1 MKFANIIIDI
11 SLEKLDRTF
20 QYRIP
25 EKLQGVLKEG
35 MQVRIPFGN
44 GGRILT
50 GYVLE
55 LTDTCEWDEGKI
67 KPILDLAEKGIRLE
81 GQLIALAAW
90 MRRTYGSTMN
100 QALKTVLPVKKNV
113 QEKISRKVRLAVPKE
128 EAEAALVEME
138 RKHQTARVRIL
149 KALLEQAGR
158 DKQSEQC
165 GLDEGTAQ
173 KEQREPGSL
182 NYGTAQKEPSEQAGL
197 DYAAAQKE
205 LGLTAATA
213 RKLMDLGL
221 IRMES
226 DTIFRNPIRPSEV
239 QAHPF
244 TLYPAQQAIVDDVT
258 ARTAAGDLRPSL
270 IHGVTGSGKTEVYME
285 LIASVLEQGK
295 EAIVLIPEI
304 ALTFQTVLRFYRRF
318 GDRVSIIHSKL
329 SAGERYDQF
338 ERARRGEV
346 NVMIGPRSAL
356 FTPFSRLGIIVIDEE
371 HEGSYK
377 SENAPR
383 YHAREAAIERARMCR
398 AFVVLGSATPS
409 VDSYERAREGVY
421 QLYELPLRVE
431 NRAMP
436 KTEVVDLRE
445 ELRMGNRS
453 IFSAR
458 LKELM
463 EDRLRK
469 GEQIMLFLN
478 RRGYAGFVSCR
489 ACGHVIKCPHC
500 DVSLSL
506 HYGGR
511 MVCHY
516 CGYQT
521 RAPKKCPSCGSPY
534 IGAFRA
540 GTQQVAEAAAKTFP
554 GARVLRMDF
563 DTTRQKGGHER
574 ILEAFSKKQ
583 ADILVGTQMI
593 VKGHDFPGVTLV
605 GVLAADLSLYA
616 GDYRAAERTF
626 QLLVQAAG
634 RAGRGTTPGTAVIQ
648 TYSPEHYSIKTAA
661 AQDYKAFFE
670 QEMAFR
676 RMMNYPPAAHLM
688 ALYLMSEDEEALEQG
703 AARLKALAT
712 SHTRP
717 EIALI
722 GPADAG
728 LSKLKDVYRK
738 VLYLKCTEITYLTEW
753 KEWME
758 AELPKEKLL
767 SAFHIQFDMDPVNPF

>member
-1 MKFANIIIDI
+1 MKFANIIVDI

-20 QYRIP
+20 QYRVP
-25 EKLQGVLKEG
+25 EELQGILKEG

-44 GGRILT
+44 GGRTLT

-55 LTDTCEWDEGKI
+55 LTDTCEWDEKKL
-67 KPILDLAEKGIRLE
+67 KPILGLAEKGIRLE

-100 QALKTVLPVKKNV
+100 QALKTVLPVKKSV
-113 QEKISRKVRLAVPKE
+113 QEKISRKVRLAVTRE
-128 EAEAALVEME
+128 EAEAALAEME
-138 RKHQTARVRIL
+138 RKHQTARVRII
-149 KALLEQAGR
+149 KALLEQTGQ
-158 DKQSEQC
+158 DM
-165 GLDEGTAQ
+165 
-173 KEQREPGSL
+173 
-182 NYGTAQKEPSEQAGL
+182 

-213 RKLMDLGL
+213 RKLMELGL
-221 IRMES
+221 ICIES
-226 DTIFRNPIRPSEV
+226 DTIFRNPVRPSEV

-244 TLYPAQQAIVDDVT
+244 TLYPAQQAIVEDVA
-258 ARTAAGDLRPSL
+258 ARAAAGDLRPSL

-285 LIASVLEQGK
+285 LIAAVLEQGK
-295 EAIVLIPEI
+295 EAVVLIPEI

-318 GDRVSIIHSKL
+318 GDQVSIIHSKL

-346 NVMIGPRSAL
+346 KVMIGPRSAL
-356 FTPFSRLGIIVIDEE
+356 FTPFPRLGVIVIDEE

-383 YHAREAAIERARMCR
+383 YHAREAAIERARMCG

-409 VDSYERAREGVY
+409 VDSYERTKEGLY
-421 QLYELPLRVE
+421 RLYELPFRVE
-431 NRAMP
+431 KRAMP
-436 KTEVVDLRE
+436 ETEVVDLRE

-506 HYGGR
+506 HHGGR

-521 RAPKKCPSCGSPY
+521 VQPKKCPSCGSAY

-554 GARVLRMDF
+554 GARILRMDF
-563 DTTRQKGGHER
+563 DTTRQKGGYER

-605 GVLAADLSLYA
+605 GALAADLSLYA

-648 TYSPEHYSIKTAA
+648 TYSPDHYSIETAA
-661 AQDYKAFFE
+661 DQDYKAFFE
-670 QEMAFR
+670 KEMAFR

-688 ALYLMSEDEEALEQG
+688 ALYLMSEDEEALNRG
-703 AARLKALAT
+703 AVRLKALAM
-712 SHTRP
+712 SHTRQ

-722 GPADAG
+722 GPSDAG

-738 VLYLKCTEITYLTEW
+738 VLYLKCTEMNYLTEW
-753 KEWME
+753 KGWLE
-758 AELPKEKLL
+758 AVLPKERQL
-767 SAFHIQFDMDPVNPF
+767 STFNIQFDMDPVNPF

>member
-1 MKFANIIIDI
+1 MKFANIIVDI

-20 QYRIP
+20 QYQIP
-25 EKLQGVLKEG
+25 EELQDILKEG
-35 MQVRIPFGN
+35 MQVRVPFGN

-55 LTDTCEWDEGKI
+55 LTDNCEWDEEKL
-67 KPILDLAEKGIRLE
+67 KPILGLAEKGIRLE

-100 QALKTVLPVKKNV
+100 QALKTVLPVKKSV
-113 QEKISRKVRLAVPKE
+113 QEKISREVRLAVPRE
-128 EAEAALVEME
+128 EAEAVLAEME

-149 KALLEQAGR
+149 KALLEQ
-158 DKQSEQC
+158 
-165 GLDEGTAQ
+165 
-173 KEQREPGSL
+173 P
-182 NYGTAQKEPSEQAGL
+182 GL
-197 DYAAAQKE
+197 DYAEAQKA

-213 RKLMDLGL
+213 RKLTELGL
-221 IRMES
+221 IRIES

-244 TLYPAQQAIVDDVT
+244 ALYPAQQAIVDDVA
-258 ARTAAGDLRPSL
+258 ARAAAGDLRPSL

-318 GDRVSIIHSKL
+318 GDQVSIIHSKL

-338 ERARRGEV
+338 ERARRGGV
-346 NVMIGPRSAL
+346 KVMIGPRSAL
-356 FTPFSRLGIIVIDEE
+356 FTPFSHLGVIVIDEE

-383 YHAREAAIERARMCR
+383 YHAREAAVERARMCG

-421 QLYELPLRVE
+421 QLYELPLRIE

-436 KTEVVDLRE
+436 ETEVVDLRE

-453 IFSAR
+453 VFSAR

-463 EDRLRK
+463 EERLRK
-469 GEQIMLFLN
+469 GGQIMLFLN

-506 HYGGR
+506 HHGGR

-521 RAPKKCPSCGSPY
+521 QAPKKCPSCGSVY

-540 GTQQVAEAAAKTFP
+540 GTQQVAEAAAKAFP
-554 GARVLRMDF
+554 GARILRMDF

-574 ILEAFSKKQ
+574 ILEAFSRKQ

-634 RAGRGTTPGTAVIQ
+634 RAGRGDTPGVAVIQ
-648 TYSPEHYSIKTAA
+648 TYSPDHYSIETAA
-661 AQDYKAFFE
+661 AQDYQAFFE
-670 QEMAFR
+670 KEMAFR

-688 ALYLMSEDEEALEQG
+688 ALYLMSEDEEALNRG
-703 AARLKALAT
+703 AERLKVLAAA
-712 SHTRP
+712 HTRK

-722 GPADAG
+722 GPSDPG

-738 VLYLKCTEITYLTEW
+738 VLYLKCTEIAYLTEW
-753 KEWME
+753 KEWLE

-767 SAFHIQFDMDPVNPF
+767 STFNIQFDMDPVNPF

>member
-1 MKFANIIIDI
+1 MKFANIIVDI

-25 EKLQGVLKEG
+25 EELQDVLKEG
-35 MQVRIPFGN
+35 MQVRVPFGN

-55 LTDTCEWDEGKI
+55 LTDNCEWNEEKL
-67 KPILDLAEKGIRLE
+67 KPILGLAEKGIRLE

-100 QALKTVLPVKKNV
+100 QALKTVLPVKKSV
-113 QEKISRKVRLAVPKE
+113 QEKNSRKVRLAVPRE
-128 EAEAALVEME
+128 EAEAVLAEME

-149 KALLEQAGR
+149 KALLEQ
-158 DKQSEQC
+158 
-165 GLDEGTAQ
+165 
-173 KEQREPGSL
+173 P
-182 NYGTAQKEPSEQAGL
+182 GL
-197 DYAAAQKE
+197 DYAEAQKA

-213 RKLMDLGL
+213 RKLTELGL
-221 IRMES
+221 IRIES

-244 TLYPAQQAIVDDVT
+244 ALYPAQQAIVDDVA
-258 ARTAAGDLRPSL
+258 ARAAAGDLRPSL

-318 GDRVSIIHSKL
+318 GDQVSIIHSKL

-338 ERARRGEV
+338 ERARRGGV
-346 NVMIGPRSAL
+346 KVMIGPRSAL
-356 FTPFSRLGIIVIDEE
+356 FTPFSHLGVIVIDEE

-383 YHAREAAIERARMCR
+383 YHAREAAVERARMCG

-421 QLYELPLRVE
+421 QLYELPLRIE

-436 KTEVVDLRE
+436 EIEVVDLRE

-453 IFSAR
+453 VFSAR

-469 GEQIMLFLN
+469 GGQIMLFLN

-506 HYGGR
+506 HHGGR

-521 RAPKKCPSCGSPY
+521 QAPKKCPSCGSVY

-540 GTQQVAEAAAKTFP
+540 GTQQVAEAAAKAFP
-554 GARVLRMDF
+554 GARILRMDF

-574 ILEAFSKKQ
+574 ILEAFSRKQ

-634 RAGRGTTPGTAVIQ
+634 RAGRGDTPGVAVIQ
-648 TYSPEHYSIKTAA
+648 TYSPDHYSIETAA
-661 AQDYKAFFE
+661 AQDYQAFFE
-670 QEMAFR
+670 KEMAFR

-688 ALYLMSEDEEALEQG
+688 ALYLMSEDEEALNRG
-703 AARLKALAT
+703 AERLKVLAAA
-712 SHTRP
+712 HTRK
-717 EIALI
+717 EIAFI
-722 GPADAG
+722 GPSDPG

-738 VLYLKCTEITYLTEW
+738 VLYLKCTEIAYLTEW
-753 KEWME
+753 KEWLE

-767 SAFHIQFDMDPVNPF
+767 STFNIQFDMDPVNPF

>member
-1 MKFANIIIDI
+1 MKFANIIVDI

-25 EKLQGVLKEG
+25 EELTDTLREGTQVL
-35 MQVRIPFGN
+35 VPFGK
-44 GGRILT
+44 GGRTLK

-55 LTDTCEWDEGKI
+55 LTDTCEWDEEKL
-67 KPILDLAEKGIRLE
+67 KPILGIAEKGIPLE

-90 MRRTYGSTMN
+90 MRRTYGATMN
-100 QALKTVLPVKKNV
+100 QALKTVLPVKKSV
-113 QEKISRKVRLAVPKE
+113 QEKISRKIQLAVSKE
-128 EAEAALVEME
+128 EAKVSLAEME
-138 RKHQTARVRIL
+138 RKHQSARARIL
-149 KALLEQAGR
+149 QTLLERG
-158 DKQSEQC
+158 E
-165 GLDEGTAQ
+165 LD
-173 KEQREPGSL
+173 
-182 NYGTAQKEPSEQAGL
+182 YGT
-197 DYAAAQKE
+197 AQKE

-213 RKLMDLGL
+213 RKLTELSL
-221 IRMES
+221 IRIET
-226 DTIFRNPIRPSEV
+226 DTVYRSPIRAEEGRTPPPV
-239 QAHPF
+239 
-244 TLYPAQQAIVDDVT
+244 LYPAQQAIVEDIG
-258 ARTAAGDLRPSL
+258 RRLAAGDRRPSL

-285 LIASVLEQGK
+285 LIAKVLAEGR

-318 GDRVSIIHSKL
+318 GAEVSVIHSKL

-346 NVMIGPRSAL
+346 KVMIGPRSAL
-356 FTPFSRLGIIVIDEE
+356 FTPFSNLGIIVIDEE

-383 YHAREAAIERARMCR
+383 YHARETAIERARMAG

-409 VDSYERAREGVY
+409 VDAYERAKEGAYV
-421 QLYELPLRVE
+421 LYELPC
-431 NRAMP
+431 RAGSRRMP
-436 KTEVVDLRE
+436 TTEIVDLRE
-445 ELRMGNRS
+445 ELRLGNRS

-463 EDRLRK
+463 EERLKK

-506 HYGGR
+506 HDGGR

-521 RAPKKCPSCGSPY
+521 REPKKCPSCGSAY

-540 GTQQVAEAAAKTFP
+540 GTQQAAEAAKKAFP
-554 GARVLRMDF
+554 GARILRMDF

-574 ILEAFSKKQ
+574 ILEIFSKGD

-593 VKGHDFPGVTLV
+593 VKGHDFPNVTLV
-605 GVLAADLSLYA
+605 GILAADLSLYA

-634 RAGRGTTPGTAVIQ
+634 RAGRGEKPGTAVLQ
-648 TYSPEHYSIKTAA
+648 TYSPDHYSIEAA
-661 AQDYKAFFE
+661 AAADYPAFFE
-670 QEMAFR
+670 KEMAYR
-676 RMMNYPPAAHLM
+676 RLMSYPPAAHLL
-688 ALYLMSEDEEALEQG
+688 ALYLMSEDEKVLER
-703 AARLKALAT
+703 AAKGLKEWADAHAAPGLT
-712 SHTRP
+712 V
-717 EIALI
+717 I

-728 LSKLKDVYRK
+728 VMKVKDVYRK
-738 VLYLKCTEITYLTEW
+738 VLYLKALKLSDLTKW
-753 KEWME
+753 KEQLE
-758 AELPKEKLL
+758 AELPHEAGL
-767 SAFHIQFDMDPVNPF
+767 SAVNIQWDMDPVHPF

>member
-1 MKFANIIIDI
+1 MKFANIIVDI

-20 QYRIP
+20 QYRVP
-25 EKLQGVLKEG
+25 EELQGILKEG

-44 GGRILT
+44 GGRTLT

-55 LTDTCEWDEGKI
+55 LTDTCEWDEKKL
-67 KPILDLAEKGIRLE
+67 KPILGLAEKGIRLE

-100 QALKTVLPVKKNV
+100 QALKTGLPGKKSV
-113 QEKISRKVRLAVPKE
+113 QEKISRKVRLAVTRE
-128 EAEAALVEME
+128 EAEAALAEME
-138 RKHQTARVRIL
+138 RKHQTARIRII
-149 KALLEQAGR
+149 KALLEQTGQ
-158 DKQSEQC
+158 DM
-165 GLDEGTAQ
+165 
-173 KEQREPGSL
+173 
-182 NYGTAQKEPSEQAGL
+182 

-213 RKLMDLGL
+213 RKLMELGL
-221 IRMES
+221 IRIES
-226 DTIFRNPIRPSEV
+226 DTIFRNPVRPSEV

-244 TLYPAQQAIVDDVT
+244 TLYPAQQAIVEDVA
-258 ARTAAGDLRPSL
+258 ARAAAGDLRPSL

-285 LIASVLEQGK
+285 LIAEVLEQGK
-295 EAIVLIPEI
+295 EAVVLIPEI

-318 GDRVSIIHSKL
+318 GDQVSIIHSKL

-346 NVMIGPRSAL
+346 KVMIGPRSAL
-356 FTPFSRLGIIVIDEE
+356 FTPFPRLGVIVIDEE

-383 YHAREAAIERARMCR
+383 YHAREAAIERARMCG

-409 VDSYERAREGVY
+409 VDSYERTKEGLY
-421 QLYELPLRVE
+421 RLYELPFRVE

-436 KTEVVDLRE
+436 ETEVVDLRE

-506 HYGGR
+506 HHGGR

-521 RAPKKCPSCGSPY
+521 VQPKKCPSCGSAY

-554 GARVLRMDF
+554 GARILRMDF
-563 DTTRQKGGHER
+563 DTTRQKGGYER

-605 GVLAADLSLYA
+605 GALAADLSLYA

-648 TYSPEHYSIKTAA
+648 TYSPDHYSIETAA
-661 AQDYKAFFE
+661 DQDYKAFFE
-670 QEMAFR
+670 KEMAFR

-688 ALYLMSEDEEALEQG
+688 ALYLMSEDEEALNRG
-703 AARLKALAT
+703 AVRLKALAM
-712 SHTRP
+712 SHTRQ

-722 GPADAG
+722 GPSDAG

-738 VLYLKCTEITYLTEW
+738 VLYLKCTEMNYLTEW
-753 KEWME
+753 KGWLE
-758 AELPKEKLL
+758 AVLPKERQL
-767 SAFHIQFDMDPVNPF
+767 STFNIQFDMDPVNPF

>member
-1 MKFANIIIDI
+1 MKFANIIVDI

-20 QYRIP
+20 QYRVP
-25 EKLQGVLKEG
+25 EELQGILKEG

-44 GGRILT
+44 GGRTLT

-55 LTDTCEWDEGKI
+55 LTDTCEWDEKKL
-67 KPILDLAEKGIRLE
+67 KPILGLAEKGIRLE

-100 QALKTVLPVKKNV
+100 QALKTVLPVKKSV
-113 QEKISRKVRLAVPKE
+113 QEKISRKVRLAVTKE
-128 EAEAALVEME
+128 EAETALAEME
-138 RKHQTARVRIL
+138 RKHQTARVRII
-149 KALLEQAGR
+149 KALLEQTGQ
-158 DKQSEQC
+158 DM
-165 GLDEGTAQ
+165 
-173 KEQREPGSL
+173 
-182 NYGTAQKEPSEQAGL
+182 

-213 RKLMDLGL
+213 RKLMELGL
-221 IRMES
+221 IRIES
-226 DTIFRNPIRPSEV
+226 DTIFRNPVRPSEV

-244 TLYPAQQAIVDDVT
+244 TLYPAQQAIVEDVA
-258 ARTAAGDLRPSL
+258 ARAAAGDLRPSL

-285 LIASVLEQGK
+285 LIAAVLEQGK
-295 EAIVLIPEI
+295 EAVVLIPEI

-318 GDRVSIIHSKL
+318 GDQVSIIHSKL

-346 NVMIGPRSAL
+346 KVMIGPRSAL
-356 FTPFSRLGIIVIDEE
+356 FTPFPRLGVIVIDEE

-383 YHAREAAIERARMCR
+383 YHAREAAIERARMCG

-409 VDSYERAREGVY
+409 VDSYERTKEGLY
-421 QLYELPLRVE
+421 RLYELPLRVE

-436 KTEVVDLRE
+436 ETEVVDLRE

-506 HYGGR
+506 HHGGR

-521 RAPKKCPSCGSPY
+521 VQPKKCPSCGSAY

-554 GARVLRMDF
+554 GARILRMDF
-563 DTTRQKGGHER
+563 DTTRQKGGYER

-605 GVLAADLSLYA
+605 GALAADLSLYA

-648 TYSPEHYSIKTAA
+648 TYSPDHYSIETAA
-661 AQDYKAFFE
+661 DQDYKAFFE
-670 QEMAFR
+670 KEMAFR

-688 ALYLMSEDEEALEQG
+688 ALYLMSEDEEALNRG
-703 AARLKALAT
+703 AVRLKALAM
-712 SHTRP
+712 SHTRQ

-722 GPADAG
+722 GPSDAG

-738 VLYLKCTEITYLTEW
+738 VLYLKCTEMNYLTEW
-753 KEWME
+753 KGWLE
-758 AELPKEKLL
+758 AVLPKERQL
-767 SAFHIQFDMDPVNPF
+767 STFNIQFDMDPVNPF

>member
-1 MKFANIIIDI
+1 MKFANIIVDI

-25 EKLQGVLKEG
+25 EELQDILKEG
-35 MQVRIPFGN
+35 MQVRVPFGN

-55 LTDTCEWDEGKI
+55 LTDNCEWDEGKL
-67 KPILDLAEKGIRLE
+67 KPILGLAEKGIRLE

-100 QALKTVLPVKKNV
+100 QVLKTVLPVKKSV
-113 QEKISRKVRLAVPKE
+113 QEKISRKVRLAVPRE
-128 EAEAALVEME
+128 EAEAVLAEME

-149 KALLEQAGR
+149 KALLEQ
-158 DKQSEQC
+158 
-165 GLDEGTAQ
+165 
-173 KEQREPGSL
+173 P
-182 NYGTAQKEPSEQAGL
+182 GL
-197 DYAAAQKE
+197 DYAEAQKA

-213 RKLMDLGL
+213 RKLTELGL
-221 IRMES
+221 IRIES

-244 TLYPAQQAIVDDVT
+244 ALYPAQQAIVDDVA
-258 ARTAAGDLRPSL
+258 ARAAAGDLRPSL

-318 GDRVSIIHSKL
+318 GDQVSIIHSKL

-338 ERARRGEV
+338 ERARRGGV
-346 NVMIGPRSAL
+346 KVMIGPRSAL
-356 FTPFSRLGIIVIDEE
+356 FTPFSHLGVIVIDEE

-383 YHAREAAIERARMCR
+383 YHAREAAVERAHMCG

-421 QLYELPLRVE
+421 QLYELPLRIE

-436 KTEVVDLRE
+436 ETEVVDLRE

-453 IFSAR
+453 VFSAR

-463 EDRLRK
+463 EERLRK

-506 HYGGR
+506 HHGGR

-521 RAPKKCPSCGSPY
+521 QAPKKCPSCGSVY

-540 GTQQVAEAAAKTFP
+540 GTQQVAEAAAKAFP
-554 GARVLRMDF
+554 GARILRMDF

-574 ILEAFSKKQ
+574 ILEAFSRKQ

-634 RAGRGTTPGTAVIQ
+634 RAGRGDTPGVAVIQ
-648 TYSPEHYSIKTAA
+648 TYSPDHYSIETAA
-661 AQDYKAFFE
+661 AQDYQAFFE
-670 QEMAFR
+670 KEMAFR

-688 ALYLMSEDEEALEQG
+688 ALYLMSEDEEALNRG
-703 AARLKALAT
+703 AERLKVLAAA
-712 SHTRP
+712 HTRK

-722 GPADAG
+722 GPSDPG

-738 VLYLKCTEITYLTEW
+738 VLYLKCTEIAYLTEW
-753 KEWME
+753 KEWLE

-767 SAFHIQFDMDPVNPF
+767 STFNIQFDMDPVNPF

>member
-1 MKFANIIIDI
+1 MKFANIIVDI

-20 QYRIP
+20 QYRVP
-25 EKLQGVLKEG
+25 EELQGILKEG

-44 GGRILT
+44 GGRTLT

-55 LTDTCEWDEGKI
+55 LTDTCEWDEKKL
-67 KPILDLAEKGIRLE
+67 KPILGLAEKGIRLE

-100 QALKTVLPVKKNV
+100 QALKTVLPVKKSV
-113 QEKISRKVRLAVPKE
+113 QEKISRKVRLAVTKE
-128 EAEAALVEME
+128 EAEAALAEME
-138 RKHQTARVRIL
+138 RKHQTARVRII
-149 KALLEQAGR
+149 KALLEQTGQ
-158 DKQSEQC
+158 DM
-165 GLDEGTAQ
+165 
-173 KEQREPGSL
+173 
-182 NYGTAQKEPSEQAGL
+182 

-213 RKLMDLGL
+213 RKLMELGL
-221 IRMES
+221 IRIES
-226 DTIFRNPIRPSEV
+226 DTIFRNPVRPSEV

-244 TLYPAQQAIVDDVT
+244 TLYPAQQAIVEDVA
-258 ARTAAGDLRPSL
+258 ARAAAGDLRPSL

-285 LIASVLEQGK
+285 LIAAVLEQGK
-295 EAIVLIPEI
+295 EAVVLIPEI

-318 GDRVSIIHSKL
+318 GDQVSIIHSKL

-346 NVMIGPRSAL
+346 KVMIGPRSAL
-356 FTPFSRLGIIVIDEE
+356 FTPFPRLGVIVIDEE

-383 YHAREAAIERARMCR
+383 YHAREAAIERARMCG

-409 VDSYERAREGVY
+409 VDSYEHTKEGLY
-421 QLYELPLRVE
+421 RLYELPLRVE

-436 KTEVVDLRE
+436 ETEVVDLRE

-506 HYGGR
+506 HHGGR

-521 RAPKKCPSCGSPY
+521 VQPKKCPSCGSAY

-554 GARVLRMDF
+554 GARILRMDF
-563 DTTRQKGGHER
+563 DTTRQKGGYER

-605 GVLAADLSLYA
+605 GALAADLSLYA

-648 TYSPEHYSIKTAA
+648 TYSPDHYSIETAA
-661 AQDYKAFFE
+661 DQDYKAFFE
-670 QEMAFR
+670 KEMAFR

-688 ALYLMSEDEEALEQG
+688 ALYLMSEDEEALNRG
-703 AARLKALAT
+703 AVRLKALAM
-712 SHTRP
+712 SHTRQ

-722 GPADAG
+722 GPSDAG

-738 VLYLKCTEITYLTEW
+738 VLYLKCTEMNYLTEW
-753 KEWME
+753 KGWLE
-758 AELPKEKLL
+758 AVLPKERQL
-767 SAFHIQFDMDPVNPF
+767 STFNIQFDMDPVNPF

>member
-1 MKFANIIIDI
+1 MKFANIIVDI

-20 QYRIP
+20 QYRVP
-25 EKLQGVLKEG
+25 EELQGILKEG

-44 GGRILT
+44 GGRTLT

-55 LTDTCEWDEGKI
+55 LTDTCEWDEKKL
-67 KPILDLAEKGIRLE
+67 KPILGLAEKGIRLE

-100 QALKTVLPVKKNV
+100 QALKTVLPVKKSV
-113 QEKISRKVRLAVPKE
+113 QEKISRKVRLAVTKE
-128 EAEAALVEME
+128 EAEAALAEME
-138 RKHQTARVRIL
+138 RKHQTARVRII
-149 KALLEQAGR
+149 KALLEQTGQ
-158 DKQSEQC
+158 DM
-165 GLDEGTAQ
+165 
-173 KEQREPGSL
+173 
-182 NYGTAQKEPSEQAGL
+182 

-213 RKLMDLGL
+213 RKLMELGL
-221 IRMES
+221 IRIES
-226 DTIFRNPIRPSEV
+226 DTIFRNPVRPSEV

-244 TLYPAQQAIVDDVT
+244 TLYPAQQAIVEDVA
-258 ARTAAGDLRPSL
+258 ARAAAGDLRPSL

-285 LIASVLEQGK
+285 LIAAVLEQGK
-295 EAIVLIPEI
+295 EAVVLIPEI

-318 GDRVSIIHSKL
+318 GDQVSIIHSKL

-346 NVMIGPRSAL
+346 KVMIGPRSAL
-356 FTPFSRLGIIVIDEE
+356 FTPFPRLGVIVIDEE

-383 YHAREAAIERARMCR
+383 YHAREAAIERARMCG

-409 VDSYERAREGVY
+409 VDSYERTKEGLY
-421 QLYELPLRVE
+421 RLYELPFRVE

-436 KTEVVDLRE
+436 ETEVVDLRE

-506 HYGGR
+506 HHGGR

-521 RAPKKCPSCGSPY
+521 VQPKKCPSCGSAY

-554 GARVLRMDF
+554 GARILRMDF
-563 DTTRQKGGHER
+563 DTTRQKGGYER

-605 GVLAADLSLYA
+605 GALAADLSLYA

-648 TYSPEHYSIKTAA
+648 TYSPDHYSIETAA

-670 QEMAFR
+670 KEMAFR

-688 ALYLMSEDEEALEQG
+688 ALYLMSEDEEALNRG
-703 AARLKALAT
+703 AVRLKALAM
-712 SHTRP
+712 SHTRQ

-722 GPADAG
+722 GPSDAG

-738 VLYLKCTEITYLTEW
+738 VMYLKCTEMNYLTEW
-753 KEWME
+753 KGWLE
-758 AELPKEKLL
+758 AVLPKEKQL
-767 SAFHIQFDMDPVNPF
+767 STFNIQFDMDPVNPF

>member
-1 MKFANIIIDI
+1 MKFANIIVDI

-20 QYRIP
+20 QYRVP
-25 EKLQGVLKEG
+25 EELQGILKEG

-44 GGRILT
+44 GGRTLT

-55 LTDTCEWDEGKI
+55 LTDTCEWDEEKL
-67 KPILDLAEKGIRLE
+67 KPILGLAEKGIRLE

-100 QALKTVLPVKKNV
+100 QALKTVLPVKKSV
-113 QEKISRKVRLAVPKE
+113 QEKISRKVRLAVTRE
-128 EAEAALVEME
+128 EAEAALAEME
-138 RKHQTARVRIL
+138 RKHQTARVRII
-149 KALLEQAGR
+149 KALLEQTVQ
-158 DKQSEQC
+158 DM
-165 GLDEGTAQ
+165 
-173 KEQREPGSL
+173 
-182 NYGTAQKEPSEQAGL
+182 

-213 RKLMDLGL
+213 RKLMELGL
-221 IRMES
+221 IRIES
-226 DTIFRNPIRPSEV
+226 DTIFRNPVRPSEV

-244 TLYPAQQAIVDDVT
+244 TLYPAQQAIVEDVA
-258 ARTAAGDLRPSL
+258 ARAAAGDLRPSL

-285 LIASVLEQGK
+285 LIAAVLEQGK
-295 EAIVLIPEI
+295 EAVVLIPEI

-318 GDRVSIIHSKL
+318 GDQVSIIHSKL

-346 NVMIGPRSAL
+346 KVMIGPRSAL
-356 FTPFSRLGIIVIDEE
+356 FTPFPRLGVIVIDEE

-383 YHAREAAIERARMCR
+383 YHAREAAIERARMCG

-409 VDSYERAREGVY
+409 VDSYERTKEGLY
-421 QLYELPLRVE
+421 RLYELPLRVE

-436 KTEVVDLRE
+436 ETEVVDLRE

-506 HYGGR
+506 HHGGR

-521 RAPKKCPSCGSPY
+521 VQPKKCPSCGSAY

-554 GARVLRMDF
+554 GARILRMDF
-563 DTTRQKGGHER
+563 DTTRQKGGYER

-605 GVLAADLSLYA
+605 GALAADLSLYA

-648 TYSPEHYSIKTAA
+648 TYSPDHYSIETAA
-661 AQDYKAFFE
+661 DQDYKAFFE
-670 QEMAFR
+670 KEMAFR

-688 ALYLMSEDEEALEQG
+688 ALYLMSEDEEALNRG
-703 AARLKALAT
+703 AVRLKALAM
-712 SHTRP
+712 SHTRQ

-722 GPADAG
+722 GPSDAG

-738 VLYLKCTEITYLTEW
+738 VLYLKCTEMNYLTEW
-753 KEWME
+753 KGWLE
-758 AELPKEKLL
+758 AVLPKEKQL
-767 SAFHIQFDMDPVNPF
+767 STFNIQFDMDPVNPF

>member
-1 MKFANIIIDI
+1 MKFANIIVDI

-20 QYRIP
+20 QYQIP
-25 EKLQGVLKEG
+25 EELQDILKEG
-35 MQVRIPFGN
+35 MQVRVPFGN

-55 LTDTCEWDEGKI
+55 LTDNCEWDEEKL
-67 KPILDLAEKGIRLE
+67 KPILGLAEKGIRLE

-100 QALKTVLPVKKNV
+100 QALKTVLPVKKSV
-113 QEKISRKVRLAVPKE
+113 QEKISREVRLAVPRE
-128 EAEAALVEME
+128 EAEAVLAEME

-149 KALLEQAGR
+149 KALLEQ
-158 DKQSEQC
+158 
-165 GLDEGTAQ
+165 
-173 KEQREPGSL
+173 P
-182 NYGTAQKEPSEQAGL
+182 GL
-197 DYAAAQKE
+197 DYAEAQKA

-213 RKLMDLGL
+213 RKLTDLGL
-221 IRMES
+221 IRIES

-244 TLYPAQQAIVDDVT
+244 ALYPAQQAIVDDVA
-258 ARTAAGDLRPSL
+258 ARAAAGDLRPSL

-318 GDRVSIIHSKL
+318 GDQVSIIHSKL

-338 ERARRGEV
+338 ERARRGGV
-346 NVMIGPRSAL
+346 KVMIGPRSAL
-356 FTPFSRLGIIVIDEE
+356 FTPFSHLGVIVIDEE

-383 YHAREAAIERARMCR
+383 YHAREAAVERARMCG

-421 QLYELPLRVE
+421 QLYELPLRIE

-436 KTEVVDLRE
+436 ETEVVDLRE

-453 IFSAR
+453 VFSAR

-463 EDRLRK
+463 EERLRK
-469 GEQIMLFLN
+469 GGQIMLFLN

-506 HYGGR
+506 HHGGR

-521 RAPKKCPSCGSPY
+521 QAPKKCPSCGSVY

-540 GTQQVAEAAAKTFP
+540 GTQQVAEAAAKAFP
-554 GARVLRMDF
+554 GARILRMDF
-563 DTTRQKGGHER
+563 ETTRQKGGHER
-574 ILEAFSKKQ
+574 ILEAFSRKQ

-634 RAGRGTTPGTAVIQ
+634 RAGRGDTPGVAVIQ
-648 TYSPEHYSIKTAA
+648 TYSPDHYSIETAA
-661 AQDYKAFFE
+661 AQDYQAFFE
-670 QEMAFR
+670 KEMAFR

-688 ALYLMSEDEEALEQG
+688 ALYLMSEDEEALNRG
-703 AARLKALAT
+703 AERLKVLAAA
-712 SHTRP
+712 HTRK

-722 GPADAG
+722 GPSDPG

-738 VLYLKCTEITYLTEW
+738 VLYLKCTEIAYLTEW
-753 KEWME
+753 KEWLE

-767 SAFHIQFDMDPVNPF
+767 STFNIQFDMDPVNPF

>member
-1 MKFANIIIDI
+1 MKFANIIVDI

-20 QYRIP
+20 QYRVP
-25 EKLQGVLKEG
+25 EELQGILKEG

-44 GGRILT
+44 GGRTLT

-55 LTDTCEWDEGKI
+55 LTDTCEWDEKKL
-67 KPILDLAEKGIRLE
+67 KPILGLAEKGIRLE

-100 QALKTVLPVKKNV
+100 QALKTVLPVKKSV
-113 QEKISRKVRLAVPKE
+113 QEKISRKVRLAVTKE
-128 EAEAALVEME
+128 EAEAALAEME
-138 RKHQTARVRIL
+138 RKHQTARVRII
-149 KALLEQAGR
+149 KALLEQTGQ
-158 DKQSEQC
+158 DM
-165 GLDEGTAQ
+165 
-173 KEQREPGSL
+173 
-182 NYGTAQKEPSEQAGL
+182 

-213 RKLMDLGL
+213 RKLMELGL
-221 IRMES
+221 IRIES
-226 DTIFRNPIRPSEV
+226 DTIFRNPVRPSEV

-244 TLYPAQQAIVDDVT
+244 TLYPAQQAIVEDVA
-258 ARTAAGDLRPSL
+258 ARAAAGDLRPSL

-285 LIASVLEQGK
+285 LIAAVLEQGK
-295 EAIVLIPEI
+295 EAVVLIPEI

-318 GDRVSIIHSKL
+318 GDQVSIIHSKL

-346 NVMIGPRSAL
+346 KVMIGPRSAL
-356 FTPFSRLGIIVIDEE
+356 FTPFPRLGVIVIDEE

-383 YHAREAAIERARMCR
+383 YHAREAAIERARMCG

-409 VDSYERAREGVY
+409 VDSYERTKEGLY
-421 QLYELPLRVE
+421 RLYELPFRVE

-436 KTEVVDLRE
+436 ETEVVDLRE

-506 HYGGR
+506 HHGGR

-521 RAPKKCPSCGSPY
+521 VQPKKCPSCGSAY

-554 GARVLRMDF
+554 GARILRMDF
-563 DTTRQKGGHER
+563 DTTRQKGGYER

-605 GVLAADLSLYA
+605 GALAADLSLYA

-648 TYSPEHYSIKTAA
+648 TYSPDHYSIETAA
-661 AQDYKAFFE
+661 DQDYKAFFE
-670 QEMAFR
+670 KEMAFR

-688 ALYLMSEDEEALEQG
+688 ALYLMSEDEEALNRG
-703 AARLKALAT
+703 AVRLKALAM
-712 SHTRP
+712 SHTRQ

-722 GPADAG
+722 GPSDAG

-738 VLYLKCTEITYLTEW
+738 VLYLKCTEMNYLTEW
-753 KEWME
+753 KGWLE
-758 AELPKEKLL
+758 AVLPKERQL
-767 SAFHIQFDMDPVNPF
+767 STFNIQFDMDPVNPF

>member
-1 MKFANIIIDI
+1 MKFANIIVDI

-25 EKLQGVLKEG
+25 EELQDVLKEG
-35 MQVRIPFGN
+35 MQVRVPFGN

-55 LTDTCEWDEGKI
+55 LTDNCEWNEEKL
-67 KPILDLAEKGIRLE
+67 KPILGLAEKGIRLE

-100 QALKTVLPVKKNV
+100 QALKTVLPVKKSV
-113 QEKISRKVRLAVPKE
+113 QEKISRKVRLAVPRE
-128 EAEAALVEME
+128 EAEAVLAEME

-149 KALLEQAGR
+149 KALLEQ
-158 DKQSEQC
+158 
-165 GLDEGTAQ
+165 
-173 KEQREPGSL
+173 P
-182 NYGTAQKEPSEQAGL
+182 GL
-197 DYAAAQKE
+197 DYAEAQKA

-213 RKLMDLGL
+213 RKLTELGL
-221 IRMES
+221 IRIES

-244 TLYPAQQAIVDDVT
+244 ALYPAQQAIVDDVA
-258 ARTAAGDLRPSL
+258 ARAAAGDLRPSL

-318 GDRVSIIHSKL
+318 GDQVSIIHSKL

-338 ERARRGEV
+338 ERARRGGV
-346 NVMIGPRSAL
+346 KVMIGPRSAL
-356 FTPFSRLGIIVIDEE
+356 FTPFSHLGVIVIDEE

-383 YHAREAAIERARMCR
+383 YHAREAAVERARMCG

-421 QLYELPLRVE
+421 QLYELPLRIE

-436 KTEVVDLRE
+436 EIEVVDLRE

-453 IFSAR
+453 VFSAR

-469 GEQIMLFLN
+469 GGQIMLFLN

-506 HYGGR
+506 HHGGR

-521 RAPKKCPSCGSPY
+521 QAPKKCPSCGSVY

-540 GTQQVAEAAAKTFP
+540 GTQQVAEAAAKAFP
-554 GARVLRMDF
+554 GARILRMDF

-574 ILEAFSKKQ
+574 ILEAFSRKQ

-616 GDYRAAERTF
+616 DDYRAAERTF

-634 RAGRGTTPGTAVIQ
+634 RAGRGDTPGVAVIQ
-648 TYSPEHYSIKTAA
+648 TYSPDHYSIETAA
-661 AQDYKAFFE
+661 AQDYQAFFE
-670 QEMAFR
+670 KEMAFR

-688 ALYLMSEDEEALEQG
+688 ALYLMSEDEEALNRG
-703 AARLKALAT
+703 AERLKVLAAA
-712 SHTRP
+712 HTRK

-722 GPADAG
+722 GPSDPG

-738 VLYLKCTEITYLTEW
+738 VLYLKCTEIAYLTEW
-753 KEWME
+753 KEWLE

-767 SAFHIQFDMDPVNPF
+767 STFNIQFDMDPVNPF

>member
-1 MKFANIIIDI
+1 MKFANIIVDI

-20 QYRIP
+20 QYRVP
-25 EKLQGVLKEG
+25 EELQGILKEG

-44 GGRILT
+44 GGRTLT

-55 LTDTCEWDEGKI
+55 LTDTCEWDEKKL
-67 KPILDLAEKGIRLE
+67 KPILGLAEKGIRLE

-100 QALKTVLPVKKNV
+100 QALKTVLPVKKSV
-113 QEKISRKVRLAVPKE
+113 QKKISRKVRLAVTRE
-128 EAEAALVEME
+128 EAEAALAEME
-138 RKHQTARVRIL
+138 RKHQTARVRII
-149 KALLEQAGR
+149 KALLEQTGQ
-158 DKQSEQC
+158 DM
-165 GLDEGTAQ
+165 
-173 KEQREPGSL
+173 
-182 NYGTAQKEPSEQAGL
+182 

-213 RKLMDLGL
+213 RKLMELGL
-221 IRMES
+221 IRIES
-226 DTIFRNPIRPSEV
+226 DTIFRNPVQPSEV

-244 TLYPAQQAIVDDVT
+244 TLYPAQQAIVEDVA
-258 ARTAAGDLRPSL
+258 ARAAAGDLRPSL

-285 LIASVLEQGK
+285 LIAAVLEQGK
-295 EAIVLIPEI
+295 EAVVLIPEI

-318 GDRVSIIHSKL
+318 GDQVSIIHSKL

-346 NVMIGPRSAL
+346 KVMIGPRSAL
-356 FTPFSRLGIIVIDEE
+356 FTPFPRLGVIVIDEE

-383 YHAREAAIERARMCR
+383 YHAREAAIERARMCG

-409 VDSYERAREGVY
+409 VDSYERTKEGLY
-421 QLYELPLRVE
+421 RLYELPLRVE

-436 KTEVVDLRE
+436 ETEVVDLRE

-506 HYGGR
+506 HHGGR

-521 RAPKKCPSCGSPY
+521 VQPKKCPSCGSAY

-554 GARVLRMDF
+554 GARILRMDF
-563 DTTRQKGGHER
+563 DTTRQKGGYER

-605 GVLAADLSLYA
+605 GALAADLSLYA

-648 TYSPEHYSIKTAA
+648 TYSPDHYSIETAA
-661 AQDYKAFFE
+661 DQDYKAFFE
-670 QEMAFR
+670 KEMAFR

-688 ALYLMSEDEEALEQG
+688 ALYLMSEDEEALNRG
-703 AARLKALAT
+703 AVRLKALAM
-712 SHTRP
+712 SHTRQ

-722 GPADAG
+722 GPSDAG

-738 VLYLKCTEITYLTEW
+738 VLYLKCTEMNYLTEW
-753 KEWME
+753 KGWLE
-758 AELPKEKLL
+758 AVLPKEKQL
-767 SAFHIQFDMDPVNPF
+767 STFNIQFDMDPVNPF

>member
-1 MKFANIIIDI
+1 MKFANIIVDI

-20 QYRIP
+20 QYRVP
-25 EKLQGVLKEG
+25 EELQGILKEG

-44 GGRILT
+44 GGRTLT

-55 LTDTCEWDEGKI
+55 LTDTCEWDEKKL
-67 KPILDLAEKGIRLE
+67 KPILGLAEKGIRLE

-100 QALKTVLPVKKNV
+100 QALKTVLPVKKSV
-113 QEKISRKVRLAVPKE
+113 QEKISRKVRLAVTKE
-128 EAEAALVEME
+128 EAEAALAEME
-138 RKHQTARVRIL
+138 RKHQTARVRII
-149 KALLEQAGR
+149 KALLEQTGQ
-158 DKQSEQC
+158 DM
-165 GLDEGTAQ
+165 
-173 KEQREPGSL
+173 
-182 NYGTAQKEPSEQAGL
+182 

-213 RKLMDLGL
+213 RKLMELGL
-221 IRMES
+221 IRIEA

-244 TLYPAQQAIVDDVT
+244 TLYPAQQAIVEDVA
-258 ARTAAGDLRPSL
+258 ARAAAGDLRPSL

-285 LIASVLEQGK
+285 LIAAVLEQGK
-295 EAIVLIPEI
+295 EAVVLIPEI

-318 GDRVSIIHSKL
+318 GDQVSIIHSKL

-346 NVMIGPRSAL
+346 KVMIGPRSAL
-356 FTPFSRLGIIVIDEE
+356 FTPFPRLGVIVIDEE

-383 YHAREAAIERARMCR
+383 YHAREAAIERARMCG

-409 VDSYERAREGVY
+409 VDSYERTKEGLY
-421 QLYELPLRVE
+421 RLYELPFRVE

-436 KTEVVDLRE
+436 ETEVVDLRE

-506 HYGGR
+506 HHGGR

-521 RAPKKCPSCGSPY
+521 VQPKKCPSCGSAY

-554 GARVLRMDF
+554 GARILRMDF
-563 DTTRQKGGHER
+563 DTTRQKGGYER

-605 GVLAADLSLYA
+605 GALAADLSLYA

-648 TYSPEHYSIKTAA
+648 TYSPEHYSIETAA
-661 AQDYKAFFE
+661 DQDYKAFFE
-670 QEMAFR
+670 KEMAFR

-688 ALYLMSEDEEALEQG
+688 ALYLMSEDEEALNRG
-703 AARLKALAT
+703 AVRLKALAI
-712 SHTRP
+712 SHTRQ

-722 GPADAG
+722 GPSDAG

-738 VLYLKCTEITYLTEW
+738 VLYLKCTEMNYLTEW
-753 KEWME
+753 KGWLE
-758 AELPKEKLL
+758 AVLPKEKQL
-767 SAFHIQFDMDPVNPF
+767 STFNIQFDMDPVNPF

>member
-1 MKFANIIIDI
+1 MKFANIIVDI

-20 QYRIP
+20 QYRVP
-25 EKLQGVLKEG
+25 EELQGILKEG

-44 GGRILT
+44 GGRTLT

-55 LTDTCEWDEGKI
+55 LTDTCEWDEKKL
-67 KPILDLAEKGIRLE
+67 KPILGLAEKGIRLE

-100 QALKTVLPVKKNV
+100 QALKTVLPVKKSV
-113 QEKISRKVRLAVPKE
+113 QEKISRKVWLAVTKE
-128 EAEAALVEME
+128 EAEAALAEME
-138 RKHQTARVRIL
+138 RKHQTARARVL
-149 KALLEQAGR
+149 KALLEQ
-158 DKQSEQC
+158 QSEQ
-165 GLDEGTAQ
+165 
-173 KEQREPGSL
+173 S
-182 NYGTAQKEPSEQAGL
+182 GL

-213 RKLMDLGL
+213 RKLMELGL
-221 IRMES
+221 IRIEA

-244 TLYPAQQAIVDDVT
+244 ALYPAQQAIVEDVA
-258 ARTAAGDLRPSL
+258 ARAAAGDLRPSL

-285 LIASVLEQGK
+285 LIAAVLEQGK

-318 GDRVSIIHSKL
+318 GDQVSIIHSKL

-346 NVMIGPRSAL
+346 KVMIGPRSAL
-356 FTPFSRLGIIVIDEE
+356 FTPFPRLGIIVIDEE

-383 YHAREAAIERARMCR
+383 YHAREAAIERARMCG

-409 VDSYERAREGVY
+409 VDSYERTKEGLY

-436 KTEVVDLRE
+436 ETEVVDLRE

-506 HYGGR
+506 HHGGR

-521 RAPKKCPSCGSPY
+521 VQPKKCPSCGSAY

-554 GARVLRMDF
+554 GARILRMDF

-605 GVLAADLSLYA
+605 GALAADLSLYA

-648 TYSPEHYSIKTAA
+648 TYSPEHYSIETAA
-661 AQDYKAFFE
+661 DQDYKAFFE
-670 QEMAFR
+670 KEMAFR

-688 ALYLMSEDEEALEQG
+688 ALYLMSEDEEALNRG
-703 AARLKALAT
+703 AVRLKALAM
-712 SHTRP
+712 SHTRQ

-722 GPADAG
+722 GPSDAG

-738 VLYLKCTEITYLTEW
+738 VLYLKCTEMNYLTEW
-753 KEWME
+753 KGWLE
-758 AELPKEKLL
+758 AVLPKEKQL
-767 SAFHIQFDMDPVNPF
+767 STFNIQFDMDPVNPF

>member
-1 MKFANIIIDI
+1 MKFANIIVDI

-20 QYRIP
+20 QYRVP
-25 EKLQGVLKEG
+25 EELQGILKEG

-44 GGRILT
+44 GGRTLT

-55 LTDTCEWDEGKI
+55 LTDTCEWDEKKL
-67 KPILDLAEKGIRLE
+67 KPILGLAEKGIRLE

-100 QALKTVLPVKKNV
+100 QALKTVLPVKKSV
-113 QEKISRKVRLAVPKE
+113 QEKISRKVRLAVTRE
-128 EAEAALVEME
+128 EAEAALAEME
-138 RKHQTARVRIL
+138 RKHQTARGRII
-149 KALLEQAGR
+149 KALLEQTVQ
-158 DKQSEQC
+158 DM
-165 GLDEGTAQ
+165 
-173 KEQREPGSL
+173 
-182 NYGTAQKEPSEQAGL
+182 

-205 LGLTAATA
+205 LGLIAATA
-213 RKLMDLGL
+213 RKLMELGL
-221 IRMES
+221 IRIES
-226 DTIFRNPIRPSEV
+226 DTIFRNPVRPSEV

-244 TLYPAQQAIVDDVT
+244 TLYPAQQAIVEDVA
-258 ARTAAGDLRPSL
+258 ARAAAGDLRPSL

-285 LIASVLEQGK
+285 LIAAVLEQGK
-295 EAIVLIPEI
+295 EAVVLIPEI

-318 GDRVSIIHSKL
+318 GDQVSIIHSKL

-346 NVMIGPRSAL
+346 KVMIGPRSAL
-356 FTPFSRLGIIVIDEE
+356 FTPFPRLGVIVIDEE

-383 YHAREAAIERARMCR
+383 YHAREAAIERARMCG

-409 VDSYERAREGVY
+409 VDSYERTKEGLY
-421 QLYELPLRVE
+421 RLYELPLRVE

-436 KTEVVDLRE
+436 ETEVVDLRE

-506 HYGGR
+506 HHGGR

-521 RAPKKCPSCGSPY
+521 VQPKKCPSCGSAY

-554 GARVLRMDF
+554 GARILRMDF
-563 DTTRQKGGHER
+563 DTTRQKGGYER

-605 GVLAADLSLYA
+605 GALAADLSLYA

-648 TYSPEHYSIKTAA
+648 TYSPDHYSIETAA
-661 AQDYKAFFE
+661 DQDYKAFFE
-670 QEMAFR
+670 KEMAFR

-688 ALYLMSEDEEALEQG
+688 ALYLMSEDEEALNRG
-703 AARLKALAT
+703 AVRLKALAM
-712 SHTRP
+712 SHTRQ

-722 GPADAG
+722 GPSDAG

-738 VLYLKCTEITYLTEW
+738 VLYLKCTEMNYLTEW
-753 KEWME
+753 KGWLE
-758 AELPKEKLL
+758 AVLPKERQL
-767 SAFHIQFDMDPVNPF
+767 STFNIQFDMDPVNPF

>member
-1 MKFANIIIDI
+1 MKFANIIVDI

-20 QYRIP
+20 QYRVP
-25 EKLQGVLKEG
+25 EELQGILKEG

-44 GGRILT
+44 GGRTLT

-55 LTDTCEWDEGKI
+55 LTDTCEWDEKKL
-67 KPILDLAEKGIRLE
+67 KPILGLAEKGIRLE

-100 QALKTVLPVKKNV
+100 QALKTVLPVKKSV
-113 QEKISRKVRLAVPKE
+113 QEKISRKVRLAVTRE
-128 EAEAALVEME
+128 EAEAALAEME
-138 RKHQTARVRIL
+138 RKHQTARIRII
-149 KALLEQAGR
+149 KALLEQTGQ
-158 DKQSEQC
+158 DM
-165 GLDEGTAQ
+165 
-173 KEQREPGSL
+173 
-182 NYGTAQKEPSEQAGL
+182 

-213 RKLMDLGL
+213 RKLMELGL
-221 IRMES
+221 IRIES
-226 DTIFRNPIRPSEV
+226 DTIFRNPVRPSEV

-244 TLYPAQQAIVDDVT
+244 TLYPAQQAIVEDVA
-258 ARTAAGDLRPSL
+258 ARAAAGDLRPSL

-285 LIASVLEQGK
+285 LIAAVLEQGK
-295 EAIVLIPEI
+295 EAVVLIPEI

-318 GDRVSIIHSKL
+318 GDQVSIIHSKL

-346 NVMIGPRSAL
+346 KVMIGPRSAL
-356 FTPFSRLGIIVIDEE
+356 FTPFPRLGVIVIDEE

-383 YHAREAAIERARMCR
+383 YHAREAAIERARMCG

-409 VDSYERAREGVY
+409 VDSYERTKEGLY
-421 QLYELPLRVE
+421 RLYELPFRVE

-436 KTEVVDLRE
+436 ETEVVDLRE

-506 HYGGR
+506 HHGGR

-521 RAPKKCPSCGSPY
+521 VQPKKCPSCGSAY

-554 GARVLRMDF
+554 GARILRMDF
-563 DTTRQKGGHER
+563 DTTRQKGGYER

-605 GVLAADLSLYA
+605 GALAADLSLYA

-626 QLLVQAAG
+626 SLLTQVVG
-634 RAGRGTTPGTAVIQ
+634 RAGRGG
-648 TYSPEHYSIKTAA
+648 KT
-661 AQDYKAFFE
+661 
-670 QEMAFR
+670 
-676 RMMNYPPAAHLM
+676 
-688 ALYLMSEDEEALEQG
+688 G
-703 AARLKALAT
+703 
-712 SHTRP
+712 
-717 EIALI
+717 
-722 GPADAG
+722 
-728 LSKLKDVYRK
+728 
-738 VLYLKCTEITYLTEW
+738 
-753 KEWME
+753 
-758 AELPKEKLL
+758 
-767 SAFHIQFDMDPVNPF
+767 

>member
-1 MKFANIIIDI
+1 MKFANIIVDI

-20 QYRIP
+20 QYRVP
-25 EKLQGVLKEG
+25 EELQGILKEG

-44 GGRILT
+44 GGRTLT

-55 LTDTCEWDEGKI
+55 LTDTCEWDEKKL
-67 KPILDLAEKGIRLE
+67 KPILGLAEKGIRLE

-100 QALKTVLPVKKNV
+100 QALKTVLPVKKSV
-113 QEKISRKVRLAVPKE
+113 QEKISRKVRLAVTKE
-128 EAEAALVEME
+128 EAEAALAEME
-138 RKHQTARVRIL
+138 RKHQTARVRII
-149 KALLEQAGR
+149 KALLEQTGQ
-158 DKQSEQC
+158 DM
-165 GLDEGTAQ
+165 
-173 KEQREPGSL
+173 
-182 NYGTAQKEPSEQAGL
+182 

-213 RKLMDLGL
+213 RKLMELGL
-221 IRMES
+221 IRIES
-226 DTIFRNPIRPSEV
+226 DTIFRNPVRPSEV

-244 TLYPAQQAIVDDVT
+244 TLYPAQQAIVEDVA
-258 ARTAAGDLRPSL
+258 ARAAAGDLRPSL

-285 LIASVLEQGK
+285 LIAAVLEQGK
-295 EAIVLIPEI
+295 EAVVLIPEI

-318 GDRVSIIHSKL
+318 GDQVSIIHSKL

-346 NVMIGPRSAL
+346 KVMIGPRSAL
-356 FTPFSRLGIIVIDEE
+356 FTPFPRLGVIVIDEE

-383 YHAREAAIERARMCR
+383 YHAREAAIERARMCG

-409 VDSYERAREGVY
+409 VDSYERTKEGLY
-421 QLYELPLRVE
+421 RLYELPFRVE

-436 KTEVVDLRE
+436 ETEVVDLRE

-506 HYGGR
+506 HHGGR

-521 RAPKKCPSCGSPY
+521 VQPKKCPSCGSAY

-554 GARVLRMDF
+554 GARILRMDF
-563 DTTRQKGGHER
+563 DTTRQKGGYER

-605 GVLAADLSLYA
+605 GALAADLSLYA

-648 TYSPEHYSIKTAA
+648 TYSPEHYSIETAA
-661 AQDYKAFFE
+661 DQDYKAFFE
-670 QEMAFR
+670 KEMAFR
-676 RMMNYPPAAHLM
+676 RMMNYPPVAHLM
-688 ALYLMSEDEEALEQG
+688 ALYLTSEDEEALNRG
-703 AARLKALAT
+703 AVRLKALAM
-712 SHTRP
+712 SHTRQ

-722 GPADAG
+722 GPSDAG

-738 VLYLKCTEITYLTEW
+738 VLYLKCTKMNYLTEW
-753 KEWME
+753 KGWLE
-758 AELPKEKLL
+758 AVLPKEKQL
-767 SAFHIQFDMDPVNPF
+767 STFNIQFDMDPVNPF

>member
-1 MKFANIIIDI
+1 MKFANIIVDI

-25 EKLQGVLKEG
+25 EELQDILKEG
-35 MQVRIPFGN
+35 MQVRVPFGN

-55 LTDTCEWDEGKI
+55 LTDNCEWDEEKL
-67 KPILDLAEKGIRLE
+67 KPILGLAEKGIRLE

-90 MRRTYGSTMN
+90 MRRIYGSTMN
-100 QALKTVLPVKKNV
+100 QALKTVLPVKKSV
-113 QEKISRKVRLAVPKE
+113 QEKISRKVRLAVPRE
-128 EAEAALVEME
+128 EAEAVLAEME

-149 KALLEQAGR
+149 KALLEQ
-158 DKQSEQC
+158 
-165 GLDEGTAQ
+165 
-173 KEQREPGSL
+173 P
-182 NYGTAQKEPSEQAGL
+182 GL
-197 DYAAAQKE
+197 DYAEAQKA

-213 RKLMDLGL
+213 RKLTELGL
-221 IRMES
+221 IRIES

-244 TLYPAQQAIVDDVT
+244 ALYPAQQAIVDDVA
-258 ARTAAGDLRPSL
+258 ARAAAGDLRPSL

-318 GDRVSIIHSKL
+318 GDQVSIIHSKL

-338 ERARRGEV
+338 ERARRGGV
-346 NVMIGPRSAL
+346 KVMIGPRSAL
-356 FTPFSRLGIIVIDEE
+356 FTPFSHLGVIVIDEE

-383 YHAREAAIERARMCR
+383 YHAREAAVERARMCG

-421 QLYELPLRVE
+421 QLYELPLRIE

-436 KTEVVDLRE
+436 ETEVVDLRE

-453 IFSAR
+453 VFSAR

-463 EDRLRK
+463 EERLRK
-469 GEQIMLFLN
+469 GGQIMLFLN

-506 HYGGR
+506 HHGGR

-521 RAPKKCPSCGSPY
+521 QAPKKCPSCGSVY

-540 GTQQVAEAAAKTFP
+540 GTQQVAEAAAKAFP
-554 GARVLRMDF
+554 GARILRMDF

-634 RAGRGTTPGTAVIQ
+634 RAGRGDTPGVAVIQ
-648 TYSPEHYSIKTAA
+648 TYSPDHYSIETAA
-661 AQDYKAFFE
+661 AQDYQAFFE
-670 QEMAFR
+670 KEMAFR

-688 ALYLMSEDEEALEQG
+688 ALYLMSEDEEALNRG
-703 AARLKALAT
+703 AERLKVLAAA
-712 SHTRP
+712 HTRK

-722 GPADAG
+722 GPSDPG

-738 VLYLKCTEITYLTEW
+738 VLYLKCTEIAYLTEW
-753 KEWME
+753 KEWLE

-767 SAFHIQFDMDPVNPF
+767 STFNIQFDMDPVNPF

>member
-1 MKFANIIIDI
+1 MKFANIIVDI

-20 QYRIP
+20 QYRVP
-25 EKLQGVLKEG
+25 EELQGILKEG

-44 GGRILT
+44 GGRTMT

-55 LTDTCEWDEGKI
+55 LTDTCEWDEEKL
-67 KPILDLAEKGIRLE
+67 KPILGLAEKGIRLE

-100 QALKTVLPVKKNV
+100 QALKTVLPVKKSV
-113 QEKISRKVRLAVPKE
+113 QEKISRKVRLAVTKE
-128 EAEAALVEME
+128 EAEAALAEME
-138 RKHQTARVRIL
+138 RKHQTARVRII
-149 KALLEQAGR
+149 KALLEQTGQ
-158 DKQSEQC
+158 DM
-165 GLDEGTAQ
+165 
-173 KEQREPGSL
+173 
-182 NYGTAQKEPSEQAGL
+182 

-213 RKLMDLGL
+213 RKLMELGI
-221 IRMES
+221 IRIES
-226 DTIFRNPIRPSEV
+226 DTIFRNPVRPSEV

-244 TLYPAQQAIVDDVT
+244 TLYPAQQAIVEDVA
-258 ARTAAGDLRPSL
+258 ARAAAGDLRPSL

-285 LIASVLEQGK
+285 LIAAVLEQGK
-295 EAIVLIPEI
+295 EAVVLIPEI

-318 GDRVSIIHSKL
+318 GDQVSIIHSKL

-346 NVMIGPRSAL
+346 KVMIGPRSAL
-356 FTPFSRLGIIVIDEE
+356 FTPFPRLGVIVIDEE

-383 YHAREAAIERARMCR
+383 YHAREAAIERARMCG

-409 VDSYERAREGVY
+409 VDSYERTKEGLY
-421 QLYELPLRVE
+421 RLYELPFRVE

-436 KTEVVDLRE
+436 ETEVVDLRE

-506 HYGGR
+506 HHGGR

-521 RAPKKCPSCGSPY
+521 VQPKKCPSCGSAY

-554 GARVLRMDF
+554 GARILRMDF
-563 DTTRQKGGHER
+563 DTTRQKGGYER

-605 GVLAADLSLYA
+605 GALAADLSLYA

-648 TYSPEHYSIKTAA
+648 TYSPEHYSIETAA
-661 AQDYKAFFE
+661 DQDYKAFFE
-670 QEMAFR
+670 KEMAFR
-676 RMMNYPPAAHLM
+676 RMMNYPPVAHLM
-688 ALYLMSEDEEALEQG
+688 ALYLTSEDEEALNRG
-703 AARLKALAT
+703 AVRLKALAM
-712 SHTRP
+712 SHTRQ

-722 GPADAG
+722 GPSDAG

-738 VLYLKCTEITYLTEW
+738 VLYLKCTKMNYLTEW
-753 KEWME
+753 KGWLE
-758 AELPKEKLL
+758 AVLPKEKQL
-767 SAFHIQFDMDPVNPF
+767 STFNIQFDMDPVNPF

>member
-1 MKFANIIIDI
+1 MKFANIIVDI

-20 QYRIP
+20 QYQIP
-25 EKLQGVLKEG
+25 EELQDILKEG
-35 MQVRIPFGN
+35 MQVRVPFGN

-55 LTDTCEWDEGKI
+55 LTDNCEWDEEKL
-67 KPILDLAEKGIRLE
+67 KPILGLAEKGIRLE

-100 QALKTVLPVKKNV
+100 QALKTVLPVKKSV
-113 QEKISRKVRLAVPKE
+113 QEKISREVRLAVPRE
-128 EAEAALVEME
+128 EAEAVLAEME

-149 KALLEQAGR
+149 KALLEQ
-158 DKQSEQC
+158 
-165 GLDEGTAQ
+165 
-173 KEQREPGSL
+173 P
-182 NYGTAQKEPSEQAGL
+182 GL
-197 DYAAAQKE
+197 DYAEAQKA

-213 RKLMDLGL
+213 RKLTDLGL
-221 IRMES
+221 IRIES

-244 TLYPAQQAIVDDVT
+244 ALYPAQQAIVDDVA
-258 ARTAAGDLRPSL
+258 ARAAAGDLRPSL

-318 GDRVSIIHSKL
+318 GDQVSIIHSKL

-338 ERARRGEV
+338 ERARRGGV
-346 NVMIGPRSAL
+346 KVMIGPRSAL
-356 FTPFSRLGIIVIDEE
+356 FTPFSHLGVIVIDEE

-383 YHAREAAIERARMCR
+383 YHAREAAVERARMCG

-421 QLYELPLRVE
+421 QLYELPLRIE

-436 KTEVVDLRE
+436 ETEVVDLRE

-453 IFSAR
+453 VFSAR

-463 EDRLRK
+463 EERLRK
-469 GEQIMLFLN
+469 GGQIMLFLN

-506 HYGGR
+506 HHGGR

-521 RAPKKCPSCGSPY
+521 QAPKKCPSCGSVY

-540 GTQQVAEAAAKTFP
+540 GTQQVAEAAAKAFP
-554 GARVLRMDF
+554 GARILRMDF

-574 ILEAFSKKQ
+574 ILEAFSRKQ

-634 RAGRGTTPGTAVIQ
+634 RAGRGDTPGVAVIQ
-648 TYSPEHYSIKTAA
+648 TYSPDHYSIETAA
-661 AQDYKAFFE
+661 AQDYQAFFE
-670 QEMAFR
+670 KEMAFR

-688 ALYLMSEDEEALEQG
+688 ALYLMSEDEEALNRG
-703 AARLKALAT
+703 AERLKVLAAA
-712 SHTRP
+712 HTRK
-717 EIALI
+717 EIVLI
-722 GPADAG
+722 GPSDPG
-728 LSKLKDVYRK
+728 LSKLKDIYRK
-738 VLYLKCTEITYLTEW
+738 VLYLKCTEIAYLTEW
-753 KEWME
+753 KEWLE

-767 SAFHIQFDMDPVNPF
+767 STFNIQFDMDPVNPF

>member
-1 MKFANIIIDI
+1 MKFANIIVDI

-20 QYRIP
+20 QYRVP
-25 EKLQGVLKEG
+25 EELQGILKEG

-44 GGRILT
+44 GGRTLT

-55 LTDTCEWDEGKI
+55 LTDTCEWDEKKL
-67 KPILDLAEKGIRLE
+67 KPILGLAEKGIRLE

-100 QALKTVLPVKKNV
+100 QALKTVLPVKKSV
-113 QEKISRKVRLAVPKE
+113 QEKISRKVRLAVTKE
-128 EAEAALVEME
+128 EAEAALAEME
-138 RKHQTARVRIL
+138 RKHQTARVRII
-149 KALLEQAGR
+149 KALLEQTGQ
-158 DKQSEQC
+158 DM
-165 GLDEGTAQ
+165 
-173 KEQREPGSL
+173 
-182 NYGTAQKEPSEQAGL
+182 

-213 RKLMDLGL
+213 RKLMELGL
-221 IRMES
+221 IRIES
-226 DTIFRNPIRPSEV
+226 DTIFRNPVRPSEV

-244 TLYPAQQAIVDDVT
+244 TLYPAQQAIVEDVA
-258 ARTAAGDLRPSL
+258 ARAAAGDLRPSL

-285 LIASVLEQGK
+285 LIAAVLEQGK
-295 EAIVLIPEI
+295 EAVVLIPEI

-318 GDRVSIIHSKL
+318 GDQVSIIHSKL

-346 NVMIGPRSAL
+346 KVMIGPRSAL
-356 FTPFSRLGIIVIDEE
+356 FTPFPRLGVIVIDEE

-383 YHAREAAIERARMCR
+383 YHAREAAIERARMCG

-409 VDSYERAREGVY
+409 VDSYEHTKEGLY
-421 QLYELPLRVE
+421 RLYELPLRVE

-436 KTEVVDLRE
+436 ETEVVDLRE

-506 HYGGR
+506 HHGGR

-521 RAPKKCPSCGSPY
+521 VQPKKCPSCGSAY

-554 GARVLRMDF
+554 GARILRMDF
-563 DTTRQKGGHER
+563 DTTRQKGGYER

-605 GVLAADLSLYA
+605 GALAADLSLYA

-648 TYSPEHYSIKTAA
+648 TYSPDHYSIETAA
-661 AQDYKAFFE
+661 DQDYKAFFE
-670 QEMAFR
+670 KEMAFR

-688 ALYLMSEDEEALEQG
+688 ALYLMSEDEEALNRG
-703 AARLKALAT
+703 AVRLKALAM
-712 SHTRP
+712 SHTRQ

-722 GPADAG
+722 GPSDAG

-738 VLYLKCTEITYLTEW
+738 VLYLKCTEMNYLTEW
-753 KEWME
+753 KGWLE
-758 AELPKEKLL
+758 AVLPKEKQL
-767 SAFHIQFDMDPVNPF
+767 STFNIQFDMDPVNPF

>member
-1 MKFANIIIDI
+1 MKFANIIVDI

-25 EKLQGVLKEG
+25 EELQDILKEG
-35 MQVRIPFGN
+35 MQVRVPFGN

-55 LTDTCEWDEGKI
+55 LTDNCEWDEEKL
-67 KPILDLAEKGIRLE
+67 KPILGLAEKGIRLE

-100 QALKTVLPVKKNV
+100 QALKTVLPVKRSV
-113 QEKISRKVRLAVPKE
+113 QEKISRKVRLAVPRE
-128 EAEAALVEME
+128 EAEAVLAEME

-149 KALLEQAGR
+149 KALLEQ
-158 DKQSEQC
+158 
-165 GLDEGTAQ
+165 
-173 KEQREPGSL
+173 P
-182 NYGTAQKEPSEQAGL
+182 GL
-197 DYAAAQKE
+197 DYAEAQKA

-213 RKLMDLGL
+213 RKLTELGL
-221 IRMES
+221 VRIES

-244 TLYPAQQAIVDDVT
+244 ALYPAQQAIVDDVA
-258 ARTAAGDLRPSL
+258 ARAAAGDLRPSL

-318 GDRVSIIHSKL
+318 GDQVSIIHSKL

-338 ERARRGEV
+338 ERARRGGV
-346 NVMIGPRSAL
+346 KVMIGPRSAL
-356 FTPFSRLGIIVIDEE
+356 FTPFSHLGVIVIDEE

-383 YHAREAAIERARMCR
+383 YHAREAAVERARMCG

-421 QLYELPLRVE
+421 QLYELPLRIE

-436 KTEVVDLRE
+436 ETEVVDLRE

-453 IFSAR
+453 VFSAR

-463 EDRLRK
+463 EERLRK
-469 GEQIMLFLN
+469 GGQIMLFLN

-506 HYGGR
+506 HHGGR

-521 RAPKKCPSCGSPY
+521 QAPKKCPSCGSVY

-540 GTQQVAEAAAKTFP
+540 GTQQVAEAAAKAFP
-554 GARVLRMDF
+554 GARILRMDF

-574 ILEAFSKKQ
+574 ILEAFSRKQ

-634 RAGRGTTPGTAVIQ
+634 RAGRGDTPGVAVIQ
-648 TYSPEHYSIKTAA
+648 TYSPDHYSIETAA
-661 AQDYKAFFE
+661 AQDYQAFFE
-670 QEMAFR
+670 KEMAFR

-688 ALYLMSEDEEALEQG
+688 ALYLMSEDEEALNRG
-703 AARLKALAT
+703 AERLKVLAAA
-712 SHTRP
+712 HTRK

-722 GPADAG
+722 GPSDPG

-738 VLYLKCTEITYLTEW
+738 VLYLKCTEIAYLTEW
-753 KEWME
+753 KEWLE

-767 SAFHIQFDMDPVNPF
+767 STFNIQFDMDPVNPF

>member
-1 MKFANIIIDI
+1 MKFANIIVDI

-20 QYRIP
+20 QYRVP
-25 EKLQGVLKEG
+25 EELQGILKEG

-44 GGRILT
+44 GGRTLT

-55 LTDTCEWDEGKI
+55 LTDTCEWDEKKL
-67 KPILDLAEKGIRLE
+67 KPILGLAEKGIRLE

-100 QALKTVLPVKKNV
+100 QALKTVLPVKKSV
-113 QEKISRKVRLAVPKE
+113 QEKISRKVRLAVTKE
-128 EAEAALVEME
+128 EAEAALAEME
-138 RKHQTARVRIL
+138 RKHQTARVRII
-149 KALLEQAGR
+149 KALLEQTGQ
-158 DKQSEQC
+158 DM
-165 GLDEGTAQ
+165 
-173 KEQREPGSL
+173 
-182 NYGTAQKEPSEQAGL
+182 

-213 RKLMDLGL
+213 RKLMELGL
-221 IRMES
+221 IRIKS
-226 DTIFRNPIRPSEV
+226 DTIFRNPVRPSEV

-244 TLYPAQQAIVDDVT
+244 TLYPAQQAIVEDVA
-258 ARTAAGDLRPSL
+258 ARAAAGDLRPSL

-285 LIASVLEQGK
+285 LIAAVLEQGK
-295 EAIVLIPEI
+295 EAVVLIPEI

-318 GDRVSIIHSKL
+318 GDQVSIIHSKL

-346 NVMIGPRSAL
+346 KVMIGPRSAL
-356 FTPFSRLGIIVIDEE
+356 FTPFPRLGVIVIDEE

-383 YHAREAAIERARMCR
+383 YHAREAAIERARMCG

-409 VDSYERAREGVY
+409 VDSYERTKEGLY
-421 QLYELPLRVE
+421 RLYELPFRVE

-436 KTEVVDLRE
+436 ETEVVDLRE

-506 HYGGR
+506 HHGGR

-521 RAPKKCPSCGSPY
+521 VQPKKCPSCGSAY

-554 GARVLRMDF
+554 GARILRMDF
-563 DTTRQKGGHER
+563 DTTRQKGGYER

-605 GVLAADLSLYA
+605 GALAADLSLYA

-648 TYSPEHYSIKTAA
+648 TYSPDHYSIETAA
-661 AQDYKAFFE
+661 DQDYKAFFE
-670 QEMAFR
+670 KEMAFR

-688 ALYLMSEDEEALEQG
+688 ALYLMSEDEEALNRG
-703 AARLKALAT
+703 AVRLKALAM
-712 SHTRP
+712 SHTRQ

-722 GPADAG
+722 GPSDAG

-738 VLYLKCTEITYLTEW
+738 VLYLKCTEMNYLTEW
-753 KEWME
+753 KGWLE
-758 AELPKEKLL
+758 AVLPKERQL
-767 SAFHIQFDMDPVNPF
+767 STFNIQFDMDPVNPF

>member
-1 MKFANIIIDI
+1 MKFANIIVDI

-25 EKLQGVLKEG
+25 EELQDVLKEG
-35 MQVRIPFGN
+35 MQVRVPFGN
-44 GGRILT
+44 GDRILT

-55 LTDTCEWDEGKI
+55 LTDNCEWDEGKL
-67 KPILDLAEKGIRLE
+67 KPILGLAEKGIRLE

-100 QALKTVLPVKKNV
+100 QALKTVLPVKKSV
-113 QEKISRKVRLAVPKE
+113 QEKISRKVRLAVPRE
-128 EAEAALVEME
+128 EAEAVLAEME

-149 KALLEQAGR
+149 KALLEQ
-158 DKQSEQC
+158 
-165 GLDEGTAQ
+165 
-173 KEQREPGSL
+173 P
-182 NYGTAQKEPSEQAGL
+182 GL
-197 DYAAAQKE
+197 DYAEAQKA

-213 RKLMDLGL
+213 RKLTELGL
-221 IRMES
+221 IRIES

-244 TLYPAQQAIVDDVT
+244 ALYPAQQAIVDDVA
-258 ARTAAGDLRPSL
+258 ARAAAGDLRPSL

-318 GDRVSIIHSKL
+318 GDQVSIIHSKL

-338 ERARRGEV
+338 ERARRGGV
-346 NVMIGPRSAL
+346 KVMIGPRSAL
-356 FTPFSRLGIIVIDEE
+356 FTPFSHLGVIVIDEE

-383 YHAREAAIERARMCR
+383 YHAREAAVERARMCG

-421 QLYELPLRVE
+421 QLYELPLRIE

-436 KTEVVDLRE
+436 ETEVVDLRE

-453 IFSAR
+453 VFSAR

-463 EDRLRK
+463 EERLRK

-506 HYGGR
+506 HHGGR

-521 RAPKKCPSCGSPY
+521 QAPKKCPSCGSIY

-540 GTQQVAEAAAKTFP
+540 GTQQVAEAAAKAFP
-554 GARVLRMDF
+554 GARILRMDF

-574 ILEAFSKKQ
+574 ILEAFSRKQ

-634 RAGRGTTPGTAVIQ
+634 RAGRGDTPGVAVIQ
-648 TYSPEHYSIKTAA
+648 TYSPDHYSIETAA
-661 AQDYKAFFE
+661 AQDYQAFFE
-670 QEMAFR
+670 KEMAFR

-688 ALYLMSEDEEALEQG
+688 ALYLMSEDEEALNRG
-703 AARLKALAT
+703 AERLKVLAAA
-712 SHTRP
+712 HTRK

-722 GPADAG
+722 GPSDPG

-738 VLYLKCTEITYLTEW
+738 VLYLKCTEIAYLTEW
-753 KEWME
+753 KEWLE

-767 SAFHIQFDMDPVNPF
+767 STFNIQFDMDPVNPF

>member
-1 MKFANIIIDI
+1 MKFANIIVDI

-20 QYRIP
+20 QYRVP
-25 EKLQGVLKEG
+25 EELQGILKEG

-55 LTDTCEWDEGKI
+55 LTDTCEWDEKKL
-67 KPILDLAEKGIRLE
+67 KPILGLAEKGIRLE

-100 QALKTVLPVKKNV
+100 QALKTVLPVKKSV
-113 QEKISRKVRLAVPKE
+113 QEKISRKVRLAVTKE
-128 EAEAALVEME
+128 EAEAALAEME
-138 RKHQTARVRIL
+138 RKHQTARVRII
-149 KALLEQAGR
+149 KALLEQTGQ
-158 DKQSEQC
+158 DM
-165 GLDEGTAQ
+165 
-173 KEQREPGSL
+173 
-182 NYGTAQKEPSEQAGL
+182 

-213 RKLMDLGL
+213 RKLMELGI
-221 IRMES
+221 IRIES
-226 DTIFRNPIRPSEV
+226 DTIFRNPVRPSEV

-244 TLYPAQQAIVDDVT
+244 TLYPAQQAIVEDVA
-258 ARTAAGDLRPSL
+258 ARAAAGDLRPSL

-285 LIASVLEQGK
+285 LIAAVLEQGK
-295 EAIVLIPEI
+295 EAVVLIPEI

-318 GDRVSIIHSKL
+318 GDQVSIIHSKL

-346 NVMIGPRSAL
+346 KVMIGPRSAL
-356 FTPFSRLGIIVIDEE
+356 FTPFPRLGVIVIDEE

-383 YHAREAAIERARMCR
+383 YHAREAAIERARMCG

-409 VDSYERAREGVY
+409 VDSYERTKEGLY
-421 QLYELPLRVE
+421 RLYELPFRVE

-436 KTEVVDLRE
+436 ETEVVDLRE

-506 HYGGR
+506 HHGGR

-521 RAPKKCPSCGSPY
+521 VQPKKCPSCGSAY

-554 GARVLRMDF
+554 GARILRMDF
-563 DTTRQKGGHER
+563 DTTRQKGGYER

-605 GVLAADLSLYA
+605 GALAADLSLYA

-648 TYSPEHYSIKTAA
+648 TYSPDHYSIETAA

-670 QEMAFR
+670 KEMAFR

-688 ALYLMSEDEEALEQG
+688 ALYLMSEDEEALNRG
-703 AARLKALAT
+703 AVRLKALAM
-712 SHTRP
+712 SHTRQ

-722 GPADAG
+722 GPSDAG

-738 VLYLKCTEITYLTEW
+738 VLYLKCTEMNYLTEW
-753 KEWME
+753 KGWLE
-758 AELPKEKLL
+758 AVLPKEKQL
-767 SAFHIQFDMDPVNPF
+767 STFNIQFDMDPVNPF

>member
-1 MKFANIIIDI
+1 MKFANIIVDI

-20 QYRIP
+20 QYRVP
-25 EKLQGVLKEG
+25 EELQGILKEG

-55 LTDTCEWDEGKI
+55 LTDTCEWDEKKL
-67 KPILDLAEKGIRLE
+67 KPILGLAEKGIRLE

-100 QALKTVLPVKKNV
+100 QALKTVLPVKKSV
-113 QEKISRKVRLAVPKE
+113 QEKISRKVRLAVTKE
-128 EAEAALVEME
+128 EAEAALAEME
-138 RKHQTARVRIL
+138 RKHQTARVRII
-149 KALLEQAGR
+149 KALLEQTGQ
-158 DKQSEQC
+158 DM
-165 GLDEGTAQ
+165 
-173 KEQREPGSL
+173 
-182 NYGTAQKEPSEQAGL
+182 

-213 RKLMDLGL
+213 RKLMELGL
-221 IRMES
+221 IRIES
-226 DTIFRNPIRPSEV
+226 DTIFRNPVRPSEV

-244 TLYPAQQAIVDDVT
+244 TLYPAQQAIVEDVA
-258 ARTAAGDLRPSL
+258 ARAAAGDLRPSL

-285 LIASVLEQGK
+285 LIAAVLEQGK
-295 EAIVLIPEI
+295 EAVVLIPEI

-318 GDRVSIIHSKL
+318 GDQVSIIHSKL

-346 NVMIGPRSAL
+346 KVMIGPRSAL
-356 FTPFSRLGIIVIDEE
+356 FTPFPRLGVIVIDEE

-383 YHAREAAIERARMCR
+383 YHAREAAIERARMCG

-409 VDSYERAREGVY
+409 VDSYERTKEGLY
-421 QLYELPLRVE
+421 RLYELPFRVE

-436 KTEVVDLRE
+436 ETEVVDLRE
-445 ELRMGNRS
+445 ELRMENRS
-453 IFSAR
+453 IFRAR

-506 HYGGR
+506 HHGGR

-521 RAPKKCPSCGSPY
+521 VQPKKCPSCGSAY

-554 GARVLRMDF
+554 GARILRMDF
-563 DTTRQKGGHER
+563 DTTRQKGGYER

-605 GVLAADLSLYA
+605 GALAADLSLYA

-648 TYSPEHYSIKTAA
+648 TYSPDHYSIETAA
-661 AQDYKAFFE
+661 DQDYKAFFE
-670 QEMAFR
+670 KEMAFR

-688 ALYLMSEDEEALEQG
+688 ALYLMSEDEEALNRG
-703 AARLKALAT
+703 AVRLKALAM
-712 SHTRP
+712 SHTRQ

-722 GPADAG
+722 GPSDAG

-738 VLYLKCTEITYLTEW
+738 VLYLKCTEMNYLTEW
-753 KEWME
+753 KGWLE
-758 AELPKEKLL
+758 AVLPKEKQL
-767 SAFHIQFDMDPVNPF
+767 STFNIQFDMDPVNPF

>member
-1 MKFANIIIDI
+1 MKFANIIVDI

-20 QYRIP
+20 QYRVP
-25 EKLQGVLKEG
+25 EELQGILKEG

-44 GGRILT
+44 GGRTLT

-55 LTDTCEWDEGKI
+55 LTDTCEWDEKKL
-67 KPILDLAEKGIRLE
+67 KPILGLAEKGIRLE

-100 QALKTVLPVKKNV
+100 QALKTVLPVKKSV
-113 QEKISRKVRLAVPKE
+113 QEKISRKVRLAVTRE
-128 EAEAALVEME
+128 EAEAALAEME
-138 RKHQTARVRIL
+138 RKHQTARVRII
-149 KALLEQAGR
+149 KALLEQTGQ
-158 DKQSEQC
+158 DM
-165 GLDEGTAQ
+165 
-173 KEQREPGSL
+173 
-182 NYGTAQKEPSEQAGL
+182 
-197 DYAAAQKE
+197 DYASAQKE

-213 RKLMDLGL
+213 RKLMELGL
-221 IRMES
+221 IRIES
-226 DTIFRNPIRPSEV
+226 DTIFRNPVRPSEV

-244 TLYPAQQAIVDDVT
+244 TLYPAQQAIVEDVA
-258 ARTAAGDLRPSL
+258 ARAAAGDLRPSL

-285 LIASVLEQGK
+285 LIAAVLEQGK
-295 EAIVLIPEI
+295 EAVVLIPEI

-318 GDRVSIIHSKL
+318 GDQVSIIHSKL

-346 NVMIGPRSAL
+346 KVMIGPRSAL
-356 FTPFSRLGIIVIDEE
+356 FTPFPRLGVIVIDEE

-383 YHAREAAIERARMCR
+383 YHAREAAIERARMCG

-409 VDSYERAREGVY
+409 VDSYERTKEGLY
-421 QLYELPLRVE
+421 RLYELPFRVE

-436 KTEVVDLRE
+436 ETEVVDLRE

-506 HYGGR
+506 HHGGR

-521 RAPKKCPSCGSPY
+521 VQPKKCPSCGSAY

-554 GARVLRMDF
+554 GARILRMDF
-563 DTTRQKGGHER
+563 DTTRQKGGYER

-605 GVLAADLSLYA
+605 GALAADLSLYA

-648 TYSPEHYSIKTAA
+648 TYSPDHYSIETAA
-661 AQDYKAFFE
+661 DQDYKAFFE
-670 QEMAFR
+670 KEMAFR

-688 ALYLMSEDEEALEQG
+688 ALYLMSEDEEALNRG
-703 AARLKALAT
+703 AVRLKALAM
-712 SHTRP
+712 SHTRQ

-722 GPADAG
+722 GPSDAG

-738 VLYLKCTEITYLTEW
+738 VLYLKCTEMNYLTEW
-753 KEWME
+753 KGWLE
-758 AELPKEKLL
+758 AVLPKEKQL
-767 SAFHIQFDMDPVNPF
+767 STFNIQFDMDPVNPF

>member
-1 MKFANIIIDI
+1 MKFANIIVDI

-20 QYRIP
+20 QYRVP
-25 EKLQGVLKEG
+25 EELQGILKEG

-44 GGRILT
+44 GGRTLT

-55 LTDTCEWDEGKI
+55 LTDTCEWDEKKL
-67 KPILDLAEKGIRLE
+67 KPILGLAEKGIRLE

-100 QALKTVLPVKKNV
+100 QALKTVLPVKKSV
-113 QEKISRKVRLAVPKE
+113 QEKISRKVRLAVTRE
-128 EAEAALVEME
+128 EAEAALAEME
-138 RKHQTARVRIL
+138 RKHQTARGRII
-149 KALLEQAGR
+149 KALLEQTVQ
-158 DKQSEQC
+158 DM
-165 GLDEGTAQ
+165 
-173 KEQREPGSL
+173 
-182 NYGTAQKEPSEQAGL
+182 

-213 RKLMDLGL
+213 RKLMELGL
-221 IRMES
+221 IRIES
-226 DTIFRNPIRPSEV
+226 DTIFRNPVRPSEV

-244 TLYPAQQAIVDDVT
+244 TLYPAQQAIVEDVA
-258 ARTAAGDLRPSL
+258 ARAAAGDLRPSL

-285 LIASVLEQGK
+285 LIAAVLEQGK
-295 EAIVLIPEI
+295 EAVVLIPEI

-318 GDRVSIIHSKL
+318 GDQVSIIHSKL

-346 NVMIGPRSAL
+346 KVMIGPRSAL
-356 FTPFSRLGIIVIDEE
+356 FTPFPRLGVIVIDEE

-383 YHAREAAIERARMCR
+383 YHAREAAIERARMCG

-409 VDSYERAREGVY
+409 VDSYERTKEGLY
-421 QLYELPLRVE
+421 RLYELPLRVE

-436 KTEVVDLRE
+436 ETEVVDLRE

-506 HYGGR
+506 HHGGR

-521 RAPKKCPSCGSPY
+521 VQPKKCPSCGSAY

-554 GARVLRMDF
+554 GARILRMDF
-563 DTTRQKGGHER
+563 DTTRQKGGYER

-605 GVLAADLSLYA
+605 GALAADLSLYA

-648 TYSPEHYSIKTAA
+648 TYSPDHYSIETAA
-661 AQDYKAFFE
+661 DQDYKAFFE
-670 QEMAFR
+670 KEMAFR

-688 ALYLMSEDEEALEQG
+688 ALYLMSEDEEALNRG
-703 AARLKALAT
+703 AVRLKALAM
-712 SHTRP
+712 SHTRQ

-722 GPADAG
+722 GPSDAG

-738 VLYLKCTEITYLTEW
+738 VLYLKCTEMNYLTEW
-753 KEWME
+753 KGWLE
-758 AELPKEKLL
+758 AVLPKEKQL
-767 SAFHIQFDMDPVNPF
+767 STFNIQFDMDPVNPF